1 MWKCR
6 YNGSMDA
13 KVTLRLPRH
22 LLTRLRERSQ
32 EEGRS
37 LNETTVRTLE
47 RGLGEA
53 PADEGWR
60 VFGPLLEVA
69 PTRRY
74 NPRQVRRQRAALAPG
89 ARRLEEDLDWAR
101 GET

>member
-1 MWKCR
+1 
-6 YNGSMDA
+6 MDA
-13 KVTLRLPRH
+13 KVTLRLPRR

-32 EEGRS
+32 DEGRS

-53 PADEGWR
+53 HADEGWR
-60 VFGPLLEVA
+60 VLGPLLEVA

-74 NPRQVRRQRAALAPG
+74 NSQQVRRLRVALAPD
-89 ARRLEEDLDWAR
+89 ARQLEEDLDWVR